1 MSSAFNQ
8 ITTMLFFTC
17 CIEHN
22 YMTMS
27 ILTPHQ
33 ACTSLLWM
41 YLQLIVPGFNH
52 GGLLQVDM
60 MKCFLALLHFRH
72 TFKPSSDA
80 DCIHT
85 NIFFVVPIIWFY
97 LHIHRALIQKHCDDL
112 LMRCLLVLF
121 NISDSI
127 SYHCCWK
134 VMTYNCLQI
143 SALTG
148 IVCYFYWFQY
158 RLKSVAKSVYYSKV
172 EEWYFW
178 EVPVNLVTLMSSEIL
193 NEIHEQNF

>member
-1 MSSAFNQ
+1 MMSSAFNQ

-112 LMRCLLVLF
+112 LMRCLLVLL

-127 SYHCCWK
+127 NQLS
-134 VMTYNCLQI
+134 L
-143 SALTG
+143 L
-148 IVCYFYWFQY
+148 
-158 RLKSVAKSVYYSKV
+158 LKSTD
-172 EEWYFW
+172 
-178 EVPVNLVTLMSSEIL
+178 L
-193 NEIHEQNF
+193 